1 MVQLS
6 KLPMFFLGAMSRDGF
21 ASDFSNV
28 YDAYAGWTAYI
39 LKGGPGTG
47 KSTVMKS
54 VATEGVRRK
63 EKVLLC
69 PCSSD
74 PNSLDGVILPDKK
87 CVVLDGTAPHV
98 VEPKYPI
105 ICEQIINLGECI
117 DADKLRGDSAKI
129 IELCQEKAAYMGRA
143 KRYITAAA
151 ELLEDSYKIEMGCV
165 DVQKAERT
173 AYGLAKEYITKKQK
187 GAAKRTLCRLRAVT
201 PLGMMYYKNTPQK
214 LCDNTIIIADEHG
227 AASNRILSVIESTA
241 LKNGYDVITAVDPI
255 FPDSRID
262 AVMIPGLQVA
272 FCVENRYM
280 HPQSEN
286 RRIHLRRFC
295 DNKALQE
302 HKLRLNFNKKTADEM
317 FKEAAIS
324 LSLAAKTHSQI
335 EKFYVNSCDFA
346 KVAEKSAA
354 LISSIF
360 SKK

>member
-1 MVQLS
+1 MIQLS
-6 KLPMFFLGAMSRDGF
+6 KLPMFFLGAMSKDGF
-21 ASDFSNV
+21 TSDFSRAYDV
-28 YDAYAGWTAYI
+28 YSGWTAYI

-54 VATEGVRRK
+54 VATEAVKRNQ
-63 EKVLLC
+63 KVLLC

-87 CVVLDGTAPHV
+87 CVVLDGTSPHV
-98 VEPKYPI
+98 VEPNYPI

-117 DADKLRGDSAKI
+117 DADKLRRDSTKI
-129 IELCQEKAAYMGRA
+129 IELCQEKAAYVGRA
-143 KRYITAAA
+143 ERYITAAA
-151 ELLEDSYKIEMGCV
+151 ELLEDSYKIEMSCV
-165 DVQKAERT
+165 DIQKAERT
-173 AYGLAKEYITKKQK
+173 AYRLAKEYITKKQ
-187 GAAKRTLCRLRAVT
+187 GGRGRRTLCRLRAVT
-201 PLGMMYYKNTPQK
+201 PLGMMYYKNTPIK
-214 LCDNTIIIADEHG
+214 LCNNTVIIADEYG
-227 AASNRILSVIESTA
+227 AASNRILSVIESAA

-255 FPDSRID
+255 FPDNRID
-262 AVMIPGLQVA
+262 SIMIPELQVA

-295 DNKALQE
+295 DTKSIQE
-302 HKLRLNFNKKTADEM
+302 HKHRLNFDKKAADEM
-317 FKEAAIS
+317 FREASMS

-335 EKFYVNSCDFA
+335 EEYYVNSCDFT
-346 KVAEKSAA
+346 KVAEKTMA